1 MRKWIMMMIGAV
13 LLTVMFVGC
22 SSKENT
28 PAWTIMVEGVKDG
41 AVSFTSSDFNNME
54 AVEIKAAMKNKDSSE
69 PAQSWTGIPL
79 KTVLESLGVKAYSS
93 VIVESK
99 DGQSK
104 EYVPELV
111 DSEGTILG
119 VKVEGK
125 SLDEKEGPVKLV
137 VDGKGKN
144 WWIPNVAK
152 IIVKK

>member
-1 MRKWIMMMIGAV
+1 
-13 LLTVMFVGC
+13 
-22 SSKENT
+22 
-28 PAWTIMVEGVKDG
+28 MVEGVKDE
-41 AVSFTSSDFNNME
+41 AVSLTSSDFNNME
-54 AVEIKAAMKNKDSSE
+54 AVEIKATMKNKDSSE

-79 KTVLESLGVKAYSS
+79 KTVLESMGVKAYSS

-99 DGQSK
+99 DGYSK

-125 SLDEKEGPVKLV
+125 SLAEKEGPVKLV